1 MNVIG
6 KSNSNDIAVIGMAC
20 QFPEAPDYRAFWNNL
35 RHGVHAVKTV
45 PDSRWDT
52 GKYYSPD
59 NRERNKSVSKWSGLI
74 DGFDRF
80 DHRFFNMTMTEAMH
94 MEPQQRLLLE
104 EAWHCIED
112 SGVSVKR
119 LRETSTSVYIGTV
132 TSHDYLVQAAAQGI
146 TIENYSMTGNHQYML
161 ANRIS
166 YYLDL
171 KGPSVSVD
179 AACASSLV
187 AIHEARHSLLSGQC
201 AYALAGGVWLSFDP
215 WFYISLSKAGV
226 ISPDGRC
233 KTFDENANGFVQG
246 EGVGLLLLQ
255 RLDDALADG
264 NHVYGI
270 LRGSAVNHGGRGQSL
285 TAPRVSAQKC
295 VINSAIQDAGIDPAD
310 IGYIE
315 AHGTGT
321 YLGDPIEIEGL
332 TQTFRTYTANRQYC
346 FIGSVKA
353 NIGHLIAAAGVA
365 GVIKIL
371 LMMKHKMIPPQ
382 INFTK
387 INPLIPI
394 ESSPFMINDRLT
406 PWEANPQKT
415 WIAGI
420 SSFGLGGTNAHMI
433 IEAPDGREQVVRA
446 GNHDER
452 REKVFMLSAKTPEAL
467 EKLKESWKPVLAG
480 ADPGLTHNK
489 AIHDV
494 CSTLMTG
501 RESFPFRFGFIV
513 DDKHDLPTSFYES
526 VRENDTFTKPF
537 PWCFWAGPLDVRT
550 LNFAAT
556 NNLKRI
562 CGQHEALANK
572 YSDIVKHVGNC
583 INGHEKRISA
593 SLTCLMMESLIAM
606 GAKPS
611 CISGFGEGLIA
622 SMVVTDMMPI
632 HEAISFLEGEFTG
645 TPVLKRPTIPF
656 YNPVSRNTILPYR
669 VAGSYPAGLVKERK
683 FCPSAV
689 GLYIT
694 KAFSLVNNRPMYRK
708 YLEKWLNLSPPLD
721 RFIHDLIHHRMP
733 ESGDTPFFSD
743 QLSILVA
750 LVSSLRKVSMKWDI
764 PEQKIIDDDA
774 LFELADLIDDQILS
788 PNHVI
793 DLIVNKDKVSA
804 LETAASLI
812 DRNQHLLNPE
822 KPYAILKKE
831 CLELTEISDFR
842 DWFSAP
848 VKTYS
853 PIILG
858 KESGHIVLGQCP
870 ELPEGKAVIDPGS
883 LPAPDDIVAEV
894 LTHLWLNGVN
904 VNWQLWRP
912 EGSYRKIPLPTYPF
926 LGKPIWITDT
936 VAKADATYQSNPF
949 MKFMKQKRF
958 PEDSYGQSSA
968 K

>member
-1 MNVIG
+1 MNVIE
-6 KSNSNDIAVIGMAC
+6 KSNKSDIAVIGMAC
-20 QFPEAPDYRAFWNNL
+20 QFPEAPDYRAFWQNL
-35 RHGVHAVKTV
+35 RQGVHAIKTI

-52 GKYYSPD
+52 RMYYSPD
-59 NRERNKSVSKWSGLI
+59 THERNKSISKWSGLI

-80 DHRFFNMTMTEAMH
+80 DHRFFNMTMAEAMH

-112 SGVSVKR
+112 SGVSVER
-119 LRETSTSVYIGTV
+119 LRGTSTSVYIGTV
-132 TSHDYLVQAAAQGI
+132 TSHDYLVQATSPGI

-166 YYLDL
+166 YFLDL

-255 RLDDALADG
+255 RLDDALTDG

-270 LRGSAVNHGGRGQSL
+270 LRGSAVNHGGKGQSL
-285 TAPRVSAQKC
+285 TAPRVSAQKG
-295 VINSAIQDAGIDPAD
+295 VIDSAIQDAGIDPAD
-310 IGYIE
+310 IGYVE

-332 TQTFRTYTANRQYC
+332 TQTFRTYTPNKQYC

-371 LMMKHKMIPPQ
+371 LMMKYKKIPPH

-394 ESSPFMINDRLT
+394 ESSPFVINDRLI
-406 PWEANPQKT
+406 PWDPNPQKT

-433 IEAPDGREQVVRA
+433 IEAPDSRGKDVRP
-446 GNHDER
+446 GIRGER
-452 REKVFMLSAKTPEAL
+452 RGRVFMLSAKTPEAL
-467 EKLKESWKPVLAG
+467 EQLQASWKSVLAG
-480 ADPGLTHNK
+480 NDPEFSCDR
-489 AIHDV
+489 AVHDI

-501 RESFPFRFGFIV
+501 RESFPYRFGFIV
-513 DDKHDLPTSFYES
+513 DDKQDLPASFFS
-526 VRENDTFTKPF
+526 TARENNAITKPF
-537 PWCFWAGPLDVRT
+537 PWWFWAGTFDVRT
-550 LNFAAT
+550 LDFSAID
-556 NNLKRI
+556 NLTRI
-562 CGQHEALANK
+562 CGQHEIIANK
-572 YSDIVKHVGNC
+572 YTDIVKLAG
-583 INGHEKRISA
+583 EKRLSA
-593 SLTCLMMESLIAM
+593 GLTSLMMESLIAM
-606 GAKPS
+606 GVRPS
-611 CISGFGEGLIA
+611 CVSGFGEGLIA
-622 SMVVTDMMPI
+622 SMVVADMVPI
-632 HEAISFLEGEFTG
+632 HDAIAFIKSEFTG
-645 TPVLKRPTIPF
+645 TLDLKRPTIPF
-656 YNPVSRNTILPYR
+656 YNPVSRDIIRPYR
-669 VAGSYPAGLVKERK
+669 VTGSYPACLVKERT
-683 FCPSAV
+683 FCPSSV
-689 GLYIT
+689 DQYIT
-694 KAFSLVNNRPMYRK
+694 KALSLTNNRPMYRK
-708 YLEKWLNLSPPLD
+708 YLEKWMNLSPALD

-733 ESGDTPFFSD
+733 KRNSVPFFSD
-743 QLSILVA
+743 QLSMLVA
-750 LVSSLRKVSMKWDI
+750 LVSSLRKVSIKWDI

-793 DLIVNKDKVSA
+793 DLIMNKDKMPA

-812 DRNQHLLNPE
+812 DRNQHLLDPE
-822 KPYAILKKE
+822 KPYAVLKKE
-831 CLELTEISDFR
+831 CLELNEISDIR
-842 DWFSAP
+842 DWFSSS

-853 PIILG
+853 PSVLG
-858 KESGHIVLGQCP
+858 KEAGHIFLGQGP
-870 ELPEGKAVIDPGS
+870 ECPEGKAVIHPGH
-883 LPAPDDIVAEV
+883 LTAPDDIVAEV

-904 VNWQLWRP
+904 INWQLWHP
-912 EGSYRKIPLPTYPF
+912 EGSFQKMPLPTYPF
-926 LGKPIWITDT
+926 LGKPLWITDSVT
-936 VAKADATYQSNPF
+936 KAGASYQSDSL

-958 PEDSYGQSSA
+958 LEDSYGQSSA